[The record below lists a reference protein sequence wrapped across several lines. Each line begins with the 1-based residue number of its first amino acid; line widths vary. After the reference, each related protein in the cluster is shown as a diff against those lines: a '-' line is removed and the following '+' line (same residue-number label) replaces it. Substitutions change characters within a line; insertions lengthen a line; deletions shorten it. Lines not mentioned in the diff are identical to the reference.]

1 MFAAL
6 LLTLAQLSQMAVVT
20 GNIYAM
26 QISLCLDKKDAV
38 AILDAEKTLSHEHAS
53 KLFDAL
59 DGCVNVPTQFR
70 VGPVVHTITN
80 AAGKTYRVIE
90 ISSPTDAAQKL
101 YWMTSMRVVAGV
113 TKPGA
118 PANEISQPIDMRP
131 T

>member
-6 LLTLAQLSQMAVVT
+6 LVTLSQMAVVS

-38 AILDAEKTLSHEHAS
+38 AILEAEKTLSHDHAS

-80 AAGKTYRVIE
+80 ADGKTYRVIE
-90 ISSPTDAAQKL
+90 ISSPTDDTQKL

-113 TKPGA
+113 TKPDRK
-118 PANEISQPIDMRP
+118 SVV
-131 T
+131 